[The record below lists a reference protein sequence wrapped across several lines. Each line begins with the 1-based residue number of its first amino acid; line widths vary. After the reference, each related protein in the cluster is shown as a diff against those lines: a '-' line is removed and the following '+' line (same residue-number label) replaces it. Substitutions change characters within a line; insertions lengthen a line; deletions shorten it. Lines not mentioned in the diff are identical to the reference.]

1 MRNRVLTSC
10 YAERPAFTAG
20 ATAIACL
27 VFLTLVDAL
36 GL

>member
-1 MRNRVLTSC
+1 MRNRVVTFV

-27 VFLTLVDAL
+27 VFLALVQAL
-36 GL
+36 GI